1 MNGPVD
7 LSVHILIV
15 SSHCK
20 CCREDASA
28 VAYFLECRVRKSADP
43 VVESAIQHGAA
54 SENIG
59 DEPMRPTLRRPR
71 EHEQILWFFNGKYAE
86 HHRVDRGENRSIG
99 ADAQGETQDDGERH
113 SRSPAKLSDRV
124 SSVSEYLFDQA
135 HGSGSR
141 LTHTAM

>member
-1 MNGPVD
+1 MNAPVD

-43 VVESAIQHGAA
+43 VVESVIQHRAA

-59 DEPMRPTLRRPR
+59 HEPMWPSLRRPR
-71 EHEQILWFFNGKYAE
+71 EHEQILWFVNRKYAE
-86 HHRVDRGENRSIG
+86 HYRIDRGENRSIG
-99 ADAQGETQDDGERH
+99 ADAQCEAQDDGERH
-113 SRSPAKLSDRV
+113 SRRPAKLSDRV
-124 SSVSEYLFDQA
+124 SSISEY
-135 HGSGSR
+135 
-141 LTHTAM
+141 